1 MLPGSDFNLC
11 AHQIEFSVL
20 NFDFQKMILSH
31 STSIFCLR
39 TPGSDFNLD
48 SHKIEIQG
56 TEFNFQFFFFLPCR
70 MDSSEFNSILSC
82 HISLFLPYCYFEHF
96 NTANQ

>member
-1 MLPGSDFNLC
+1 MVRALFGHSVFKFNQEINSC
-11 AHQIEFSVL
+11 CQEVISIYAHIKIEFSVL

-56 TEFNFQFFFFLPCR
+56 TEFNFQFFFFFFFA
-70 MDSSEFNSILSC
+70 MQNG
-82 HISLFLPYCYFEHF
+82 
-96 NTANQ
+96 